1 MKKAAKVFLSIL
13 GLSAITYW
21 LGPAPQPLRMS
32 TDLPVVPSDVN
43 RLEHYI
49 KQKESRYTLRA
60 DNEAH
65 IVWADSMKQQTEYAF
80 LYLHGFSASQGEGSP
95 VHTNIAQKFG
105 ANLYLAR
112 YAGHGIDE
120 SPQLKGFTAK
130 EAWYDVKEALQITR
144 KLGKKVIIMSTST
157 GGTYA
162 LTLASRYPQHVH
174 ALINLSP
181 NIRLHS
187 ATARLLNNP
196 WGLQLAKTL
205 VGENRYIS
213 QQENRGYRYWD
224 SLYTVK
230 ALVELEHLVEET
242 MNRQTFEKISCPV
255 LTLFY
260 KKDEQHHDRV
270 IDLDAIP
277 KAHVAFQTPDSLNIY
292 RALAEPG
299 NHVLA
304 SPIKSE
310 NIEVVEEAI
319 TSFCIKKL
327 GMSMKPATP

>member
-1 MKKAAKVFLSIL
+1 MKKAVKVLLTIV
-13 GLSAITYW
+13 GLSAIAYW
-21 LGPAPQPLRMS
+21 MGPAPEPLHLS
-32 TDLPVVPSDVN
+32 TVLPAVPSDLN

-49 KQKESRYTLRA
+49 KQKENRYTLRI
-60 DNEAH
+60 DNEARV
-65 IVWADSMKQQTEYAF
+65 IWANSLKQKTEYAF

-95 VHTNIAQKFG
+95 VHTNIAKKFG

-120 SPQLKGFTAK
+120 YPQLKKFTAK
-130 EAWYDVKEALQITR
+130 DAWHDVKEALQITR

-162 LTLASRYPQHVH
+162 LTLASRYPQYIH

-181 NIRLHS
+181 NIRLQS

-213 QQENRGYRYWD
+213 QQENRAYRYWD

-230 ALVELEHLVEET
+230 ALVELEHLLEET
-242 MNRQTFEKISCPV
+242 MNQQTFEKISCPV
-255 LTLFY
+255 LTLYY
-260 KKDEQHHDRV
+260 KKDEQQYDRV
-270 IDLDAIP
+270 IDLSAIP
-277 KAHVAFQTPDSLNIY
+277 KAHAAFQTPDSLNIY

-304 SPIKSE
+304 SPIKSD

-319 TSFCIKKL
+319 SSFCVEKL
-327 GMSMKPATP
+327 GMSMETASS